1 MHTQRPHTR
10 PATAF
15 VSTYAPTVCGLA
27 SFTHSLRTGISEG
40 RSTSEQQHLDVVR
53 LVDEHDPDSGPVA
66 PPVIHALRRGDGAS
80 MRQAIALLNT
90 YDVVSIQH
98 EFGIFGGPDGADVL
112 ELVDG
117 LRVPLAVTFHTVLD
131 EPSAR
136 QSHIVRRL
144 ASAARRAI
152 VMSPTAARRLIE
164 VYGVPARDVHVVPHG
179 VDTRFGGPSLSTGTR
194 PLALTWGLIGPGKGL
209 EVAIAAL
216 AELKDLDP
224 LPRYLIAGATHPKVR
239 NTSGEAY
246 RESLKTLV
254 RAHGLQD
261 VVEFDDRYLDRES
274 LVRQVRTA
282 DVVLLPYASHEQVTS
297 GVLVEAVAA
306 GKPVIATAF
315 PHSLELLSGGAGL
328 VVPHTDPSA
337 FGEALRTVLGD
348 AEVRS
353 AMAAEARRIAETWF
367 WPAIGR
373 RYDELLSS
381 ATGPSAV
388 HRISDRRS
396 DQVDRVAR

>member
-1 MHTQRPHTR
+1 MLRTDRTFSG

-15 VSTYAPTVCGLA
+15 VSTYGPTVCGLA
-27 SFTHSLRTGISEG
+27 SFTHALRTGIAEG
-40 RSTSEQQHLDVVR
+40 RGSSEQLDVVR
-53 LVDEHDPDSGPVA
+53 LVDEHDPDGDPAAAPV
-66 PPVIHALRRGDGAS
+66 VHDLRRGDRAS
-80 MRQAIALLNT
+80 MRQAISLLNS

-98 EFGIFGGPDGADVL
+98 EFGVFGGPDGADVL

-131 EPSAR
+131 EPTDH
-136 QSHIVRRL
+136 QHHIVRRL
-144 ASAARRAI
+144 TSAARRSI
-152 VMSPTAARRLIE
+152 VMSPTAERRLIE
-164 VYGVPARDVHVVPHG
+164 RYAVPARDVHVVPHG
-179 VDTRFGGPSLSTGTR
+179 VDTRFGGPSLSTGKR

-209 EVAIAAL
+209 ETAITAL

-239 NTSGEAY
+239 SSSGEAY
-246 RESLKTLV
+246 RDSLKTLV
-254 RAHGLQD
+254 REHGLDD

-282 DVVLLPYASHEQVTS
+282 DVVLLPYASREQVTS

-315 PHSLELLSGGAGL
+315 PHSLELLSSGAGIA
-328 VVPHTDPSA
+328 VPHTDPSA
-337 FGEALRTVLGD
+337 FVGALRAVLGD
-348 AEVRS
+348 ADVRA
-353 AMAAEARRIAETWF
+353 AMAAEARRLSETWF

-381 ATGPSAV
+381 AIGPSAV
-388 HRISDRRS
+388 HRIPARHLE
-396 DQVDRVAR
+396 QVDRVAR